1 MECRLAHTPPASCT
15 VQRKCSVN
23 PTKPPVI
30 SNTQVDC
37 PREASKMQI
46 PRSIRANRAVTR
58 PIASR
63 RTLRYLHS
71 FRGSIGQLSDARA
84 QCPVATAA
92 AIGAT
97 FIRAKVPNTETPETS
112 PRCECLV
119 PRLTLPNKNG
129 TQESAES
136 EITCRFCQQSPAI
149 AFEIGGGNNSP
160 AQRYMKTRAVTA
172 RQSAHC
178 TSRLLRRYAL
188 RLSSILHPPSACIP
202 SVSIL

>member
-1 MECRLAHTPPASCT
+1 M
-15 VQRKCSVN
+15 N

-112 PRCECLV
+112 PHCECLV

-160 AQRYMKTRAVTA
+160 AQRYLRVKTNVAFKATLTTCSLVKSVH
-172 RQSAHC
+172 RQSCH
-178 TSRLLRRYAL
+178 SW
-188 RLSSILHPPSACIP
+188 
-202 SVSIL
+202 